1 MKDAVDAL
9 FKALAES
16 GCEGARDEMPRLLA
30 ALRAP
35 IDGDLVRDVLD
46 KLRSRRCYAPMHVF
60 AAAATKIADGKLLIH
75 VKRQLAQAR
84 IELGLL
90 GEAGTLL
97 EGLVKDV
104 EHGGTSR
111 ERSEVTGLL
120 GRVYKQ
126 RFVQAVA
133 GGATGE
139 EELRAAVRAYTE
151 VFDLDPAWHGANIVA
166 LAARAKRDG
175 LAAGTDSAD
184 VWAQR
189 LLDRL
194 VERARP
200 GWSAWDYASAG
211 EAYLALGDDD
221 KVAECFAQYWNM
233 ANADAFSLAG
243 TERQLREIWQIT
255 PGDPDELRS
264 SLLLHLEARQLTAAR
279 GGARYT
285 ADGLQQLAT
294 RLKAAAEQAEATF
307 GAGSAIPLDRVLRLL
322 DRAKSVC
329 RIVDSNDPDRAG
341 TGFLVSGADLC
352 PPLDGVYVLTNHH
365 VLHGD
370 EAPDALLASPE
381 YAGSIDVGQ
390 ALAEFH
396 YWDGLPRKHAVRLA
410 NVARHSPRSQADFAL
425 AALSEPVPA
434 SLALPLSR
442 APKPLGSRNVVDATQ
457 RAKVII
463 VGHPKGGDLS
473 FSVSDNEVVDHELDD
488 DPRDRPRRIH
498 YRTPTEPGSS
508 GSPVFHHKS
517 LEVVGLHRTGRA
529 KPLRDDWPRARDD
542 EIYEANEAVSM
553 RSLLGL

>member
-1 MKDAVDAL
+1 MKEAADAL
-9 FKALAES
+9 FKALDES

-35 IDGDLVRDVLD
+35 IDGDLVRHVLD
-46 KLRSRRCYAPMHVF
+46 RLRSRRCYAPMLVF
-60 AAAATKIADGKLLIH
+60 AAAAANLADGTLLVH

-90 GEAGTLL
+90 GEAATLL
-97 EGLVKDV
+97 EGLVQDV

-120 GRVYKQ
+120 GRVHKQ
-126 RFVQAVA
+126 RFVQAAA

-139 EELRAAVRAYTE
+139 EELRAAVHAYAH
-151 VFDLDPAWHGANIVA
+151 VFELNPAWHGANIVA

-175 LAAGTDSAD
+175 LAAGTDSTET
-184 VWAQR
+184 WAQR

-194 VERARP
+194 FERARP
-200 GWSAWDYASAG
+200 EWSAWDYASAG
-211 EAYLALGDDD
+211 EAYLALGRDDE
-221 KVAECFAQYWNM
+221 VAECFAQYWNM

-243 TERQLREIWQIT
+243 TERQLREIWQIA
-255 PGDPDELRS
+255 PDDPDELRS
-264 SLLLHLEARQLTAAR
+264 SLLLHLKARQLTAAK

-285 ADGLQQLAT
+285 AVGLQQLAT
-294 RLKAAAEQAEATF
+294 RLRAAAGQAEATF

-329 RIVDSNDPDRAG
+329 RIVDANDPDRAG

-365 VLHGD
+365 VLHGG
-370 EAPDALLASPE
+370 EATDALLASPE

-396 YWDGLPRKHAVRLA
+396 YWNGLPQKHAIKLA
-410 NVARHSPRSQADFAL
+410 KVERHSPRSQADFAL
-425 AALSEPVPA
+425 AALAEPVAA

-442 APKPLGSRNVVDATQ
+442 VPKPLGSRNVVDARQ
-457 RAKVII
+457 RAEVII

-488 DPRDRPRRIH
+488 DPCDRPRRIH

-508 GSPVFHHKS
+508 GSPVFHRRS

>member
-1 MKDAVDAL
+1 MKEAVDAL
-9 FKALAES
+9 LKALAES

-35 IDGDLVRDVLD
+35 VDGDLVRDVLD
-46 KLRSRRCYAPMHVF
+46 KLRSRRCYAPMQVF
-60 AAAATKIADGKLLIH
+60 ATAVAKIADGKLQIH

-90 GEAGTLL
+90 GEAATLL
-97 EGLVKDV
+97 EGLVKEV
-104 EHGGTSR
+104 ERAGTGR

-151 VFDLDPAWHGANIVA
+151 VFDLDPAWHGANVVA

-175 LAAGTDSAD
+175 LAAGTDSAET
-184 VWAQR
+184 WAQR

-194 VERARP
+194 LERARP
-200 GWSAWDYASAG
+200 AWSAWDYASAG
-211 EAYLALGDDD
+211 EAYLALGLDD

-243 TERQLREIWQIT
+243 TERQLREIWQIA

-264 SLLLHLEARQLTAAR
+264 SLLLHLEARQLTAAK

-285 ADGLQQLAT
+285 ADGLQQLAR
-294 RLKAAAEQAEATF
+294 RLRVAAEQAEATF

-329 RIVDSNDPDRAG
+329 RVVDSRDPDRAG
-341 TGFLVSGADLC
+341 TGFLVNGADLC

-370 EAPDALLASPE
+370 EATDALLASPE
-381 YAGSIDVGQ
+381 YAGSIDIGQ

-396 YWDGLPRKHAVRLA
+396 YWDGRPQKHAIKLA
-410 NVARHSPRSQADFAL
+410 SVERHSPRSQVDFAL

-434 SLALPLSR
+434 NLALPISR
-442 APKPLGSRNVVDATQ
+442 APKPLGSRNVVDARQ

-488 DPRDRPRRIH
+488 EPRDRPRRIH

-508 GSPVFHHKS
+508 GSPVFHHAS

-529 KPLRDDWPRARDD
+529 KPLRGDWPRASDD
-542 EIYEANEAVSM
+542 ETYEANEAVSM